1 MFLSD
6 GYSSCLFLRKVHSG
20 VNSEECLF
28 SACKIKLFVFFKKLW
43 YIQLYEG
50 NENSDLDYRVNIS

>member
-6 GYSSCLFLRKVHSG
+6 GGHSGCLFLREVHSG
-20 VNSEECLF
+20 VNSEECFL
-28 SACKIKLFVFFKKLW
+28 STCKIKCFLKRNYGTL

-50 NENSDLDYRVNIS
+50 SEN